1 MPLQLEESIGRA
13 LLDRLA
19 RPSMQLVAV
28 VTGVCSP
35 ALSYGLG
42 TLVEATE
49 RVCLAG
55 ATSSFEEFLQFCSK
69 SWRCI
74 ALADPQIGGESIA
87 DFLDHLV
94 RRAPLAMPLLVVSTP
109 QPHVVREAFR
119 RGVRGLVSQSAGIDE
134 ISSALQAVA
143 EGRRYI
149 SARIAALLADSLAH
163 EDLTRRELEV
173 LGLLSQGRCN
183 KTIARDLDVAVG
195 TVKTHVRAI
204 MVKLGSTSRMAA
216 IVEANRRGLVT
227 IG

>member
-1 MPLQLEESIGRA
+1 MPLQLEESIGQA

-35 ALSYGLG
+35 VLSYGLE

-55 ATSSFEEFLQFCSK
+55 ATSSFEEFLQFCSR
-69 SWRCI
+69 SGRCI
-74 ALADPQIGGESIA
+74 ALADPQLGGESIA
-87 DFLDHLV
+87 GFLDELARH
-94 RRAPLAMPLLVVSTP
+94 APQAMPLLIVSATQP
-109 QPHVVREAFR
+109 QMMREALR
-119 RGVRGLVSQSAGIDE
+119 KGVRGLVSQSAGIDE

-149 SARIAALLADSLAH
+149 SARIATLLADSLAQ
-163 EDLTRRELEV
+163 EDLTRRELQV
-173 LGLLSQGRCN
+173 LGLLSQGWCN

-204 MVKLGSTSRMAA
+204 MVKLGSTSRIAA
-216 IVEANRRGLVT
+216 IVEGSRRGLVSF
-227 IG
+227 G